1 MSRSSRGLGY
11 RPFTAITP
19 VRIRYGT
26 PYKNTLDMQI
36 AYRDIRNVSVF
47 LYGRLAQ
54 LVETTDDTK
63 KIQNEILILENLR
76 PVSLMVELRLY
87 TAVTAVRFS

>member
-1 MSRSSRGLGY
+1 
-11 RPFTAITP
+11 
-19 VRIRYGT
+19 
-26 PYKNTLDMQI
+26 MQI

-87 TAVTAVRFS
+87 TAVTAVRFCHGLPNFSYQICQRDLEVREVLYTF